1 MFLEKDLK
9 MKISKFYYKL
19 EIPISFTSNRIFDLE
34 NSLNTIKNYII
45 LIEQKFNKSFK
56 EIILILEDFDTSFI
70 NLSGF
75 KKLNGYQVLREN
87 ITYILNSL
95 KSYVNEI
102 ETKKTILHI
111 FNSKFNLDNKRI
123 DNLPIG
129 LFGDFYSHELVFILI
144 NKNDFLSKKYFRQ
157 K

>member
-1 MFLEKDLK
+1 MNDSISTLFLEINSINFIFYVGEKDENENF
-9 MKISKFYYKL
+9 KILYKL
-19 EIPISFTSNRIFDLE
+19 EIPISGLTNNRISDLE
-34 NSLNTIKNYII
+34 NSLNTIKKNIV

-102 ETKKTILHI
+102 ETKKQFFIYLI
-111 FNSKFNLDNKRI
+111 QNLI
-123 DNLPIG
+123 
-129 LFGDFYSHELVFILI
+129 
-144 NKNDFLSKKYFRQ
+144 
-157 K
+157 

>member
-1 MFLEKDLK
+1 MNDSSSTLFLEINSINFIFYVGEKDENENF
-9 MKISKFYYKL
+9 KILYKL
-19 EIPISFTSNRIFDLE
+19 EIPISGLTNNRISDLE
-34 NSLNTIKNYII
+34 NSLNTIKKNIV

-102 ETKKTILHI
+102 ETKKNNSSHI
-111 FNSKFNLDNKRI
+111 
-123 DNLPIG
+123 
-129 LFGDFYSHELVFILI
+129 
-144 NKNDFLSKKYFRQ
+144 
-157 K
+157 

>member
-1 MFLEKDLK
+1 MTISTLFLEINSINFIFYVGEKDENENF
-9 MKISKFYYKL
+9 KILHKL
-19 EIPISFTSNRIFDLE
+19 EIPISGHTSNRIFDLE
-34 NSLNTIKNYII
+34 NSLNTIKKNII

-95 KSYVNEI
+95 KSYVNEN

-111 FNSKFNLDNKRI
+111 FNSNLI
-123 DNLPIG
+123 
-129 LFGDFYSHELVFILI
+129 
-144 NKNDFLSKKYFRQ
+144 
-157 K
+157 

>member
-1 MFLEKDLK
+1 MNDSISTLFLEINSINFIFYVGEKDENENF
-9 MKISKFYYKL
+9 KILYKL
-19 EIPISFTSNRIFDLE
+19 EIPISGLTNNRISDLE
-34 NSLNTIKNYII
+34 NSLNTIKKNIV

-102 ETKKTILHI
+102 ETKKQFFTYLIQ
-111 FNSKFNLDNKRI
+111 NLI
-123 DNLPIG
+123 
-129 LFGDFYSHELVFILI
+129 
-144 NKNDFLSKKYFRQ
+144 
-157 K
+157 